1 MRLKNYKIYLMHN
14 DAAGKVKKEEN
25 VKKYILLSFI
35 FHFGMYLYILEILES
50 AEGCRGSAERCRESA
65 ERQGNTKK

>member
-25 VKKYILLSFI
+25 VKKIHSIALYFSFWNVFI
-35 FHFGMYLYILEILES
+35 HFRNFGE
-50 AEGCRGSAERCRESA
+50 RGEM
-65 ERQGNTKK
+65 

>member
-25 VKKYILLSFI
+25 VKKYIPLPFI

-50 AEGCRGSAERCRESA
+50 AERGRESAERCREST
-65 ERQGNTKK
+65 ER